1 MSDLLARDRL
11 VFSQKVKVI
20 ELNTEFAIRDEEGNQ
35 VGVVRQEGQSTLKKA
50 LRFVSSIDQYLTHTL
65 SVYDAAGIRV
75 VELTRPAKIFKS
87 TVVVK
92 DGQGTDVGKIVQK
105 NMIGKIRFGLEDSQG
120 RELGSINAEN
130 WRAWDFS
137 IQDPSGTEVGRITKK
152 WEGLLKAA
160 LTVADNY
167 VLEVS
172 GPMSPAMRQ
181 VVLAS
186 AAGIDLALKQD
197 ARGLG

>member
-1 MSDLLARDRL
+1 VSDLLARDRL

-50 LRFVSSIDQYLTHTL
+50 LRFVSSIDQYMTHTL

>member
-1 MSDLLARDRL
+1 VSDLLARDRL
-11 VFSQKVKVI
+11 VFNQKVKVI

-35 VGVVRQEGQSTLKKA
+35 VGMVRQEGQSTLKKA
-50 LRFVSSIDQYLTHTL
+50 LRFVSSVDQFLAHTL
-65 SVYDAAGIRV
+65 SVYDAAGGKV

-92 DGQGTDVGKIVQK
+92 DGQGADVGKIVQK

-137 IQDPSGTEVGRITKK
+137 IRDPSGTEVGRITKK

-160 LTVADNY
+160 FTVADNY
-167 VLEVS
+167 LLEVS
-172 GPMSPAMRQ
+172 RPMSPAMRQ

>member
-1 MSDLLARDRL
+1 VSDLLARDRL